1 MTPRSIAV
9 FVSPHGFGH
18 AARAAAVMQA
28 LRARHGTRFQLFG
41 STPAWFFDESVPD
54 TFDRHEV
61 ETDVGF
67 RQRSSLDVDLH
78 ATVQAL
84 EAFLPFDDALLDRLT
99 DIVVGAGCQAVLCD
113 ISPLGIAVAER
124 AGLPSVLVENFLW
137 PWLYEPLLDE
147 APGLADAARALQ
159 AWFDR
164 ATLHVQAAPACV
176 PAPGAVAVPPVS
188 RVPRRDRRTVRRA
201 LDVPDDVPLVV
212 VTMGGIPQDLPFLD
226 RLAAHAPVHFVVTGA
241 PETVT
246 SGTLRLF
253 GPSAPLY
260 MPDFVGAADA
270 VVAKLG
276 YGTAAEVWAAG
287 CPFAWVA
294 RPNFREAGPLGG
306 WVEATVPGFSLA
318 EADFLDGAW
327 LDRLPELLDIPPTRG
342 VREGGAGAVADLVA
356 DLVA

>member
-1 MTPRSIAV
+1 
-9 FVSPHGFGH
+9 
-18 AARAAAVMQA
+18 MQA
-28 LRARHGTRFQLFG
+28 LHARYGTRFQLFG
-41 STPAWFFDESVPD
+41 LTPAWFFDESVPG

-78 ATVQAL
+78 ATVEAL
-84 EAFLPFDDALLDRLT
+84 DAFLPFDDALLDRLT
-99 DIVVGAGCQAVLCD
+99 DVVTRAGCQAVLCD
-113 ISPLGIAVAER
+113 VSPLGIAVAER

-137 PWLYEPLLDE
+137 PWLYEPLVAE
-147 APGLADAARALQ
+147 APGLGAAARALS
-159 AWFDR
+159 AWYRR
-164 ATLHVQAAPACV
+164 ATLHVQATPACDPV
-176 PAPGAVAVPPVS
+176 AGAVTVPPVS
-188 RVPRRDRRTVRRA
+188 RPPRRDRRTVRRA
-201 LDVPDDVPLVV
+201 LGVPEGAPMVV

-241 PETVT
+241 PETAS

-287 CPFAWVA
+287 CRFAWVA
-294 RPNFREAGPLGG
+294 RPGFREAGPLGD
-306 WVEATVPGFSLA
+306 WVEASLPGFRLTQD
-318 EADFLDGAW
+318 DFLGGAW
-327 LDRLPELLDIPPTRG
+327 LDRLPELLTLAPIGGR
-342 VREGGAGAVADLVA
+342 REGGAPAVAERIRGL
-356 DLVA
+356 LG